1 MKRFFTLIGVG
12 VFILTS
18 FTFCDNKV
26 VDTYR
31 PVYIVDYLYKNHTDD
46 KITIICYDYGTHRA
60 VMEIPAH
67 KEYNKQRQVSGGFP
81 DYPMWGYQR
90 LIIKS
95 GDIKIIQEDS
105 YFNDS
110 HIGLFDENNYELVE
124 ETDWYRKYVYIF
136 TDDFFENG
144 NWSYRRF
151 ESYMNFCCVVF

>member
-81 DYPMWGYQR
+81 DYPCLLYTSPSPRDLSTSRMP
-90 LIIKS
+90 S
-95 GDIKIIQEDS
+95 S
-105 YFNDS
+105 A
-110 HIGLFDENNYELVE
+110 
-124 ETDWYRKYVYIF
+124 
-136 TDDFFENG
+136 
-144 NWSYRRF
+144 
-151 ESYMNFCCVVF
+151 